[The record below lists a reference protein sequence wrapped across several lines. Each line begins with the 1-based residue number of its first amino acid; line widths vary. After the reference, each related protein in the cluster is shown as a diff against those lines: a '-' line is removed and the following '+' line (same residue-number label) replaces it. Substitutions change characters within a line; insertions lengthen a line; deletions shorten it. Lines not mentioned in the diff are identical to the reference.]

1 MKIAPATV
9 EATFLRRLNRFACLV
24 DLEGD
29 EEVVYLPNSGRLE
42 NILVPGQTV
51 FLMEKSPSGRRTR
64 YDLTMAP
71 VNGRFVSVDSRVPAQ
86 LFDEAI
92 RQKRLANFDGYSLLR
107 REASFG
113 RSRLDFLLK
122 GRKGQLF
129 VEIKSVTLVEG
140 GKALFPDA
148 PTERGR
154 RHLEDL
160 MRAKK
165 EGYEAA
171 VVFMVQRE
179 DARSFS
185 PNDGVDPA
193 FARTLREVFRQGVR
207 AYCYGCE
214 VTLGEI
220 DIIGELAVDM

>member
-9 EATFLRRLNRFACLV
+9 EATFVRRLNRFACLV

-51 FLMEKSPSGRRTR
+51 FLMEKPPSGRRTR

-71 VNGRFVSVDSRVPAQ
+71 VKGRFVSVDSRVPTK

-92 RQKRLANFDGYSLLR
+92 GQKRLANFDGYSLLR
-107 REASFG
+107 REANFG

-122 GRKGQLF
+122 GRDDELF

-160 MRAKK
+160 MRAKR

-179 DARSFS
+179 DARNFS

-193 FARTLREVFRQGVR
+193 FAKTLREVFRQGVGV
-207 AYCYGCE
+207 YCYGCK
-214 VTLGEI
+214 VTLDEI
-220 DIIGELAVDM
+220 DIVGELAVDM